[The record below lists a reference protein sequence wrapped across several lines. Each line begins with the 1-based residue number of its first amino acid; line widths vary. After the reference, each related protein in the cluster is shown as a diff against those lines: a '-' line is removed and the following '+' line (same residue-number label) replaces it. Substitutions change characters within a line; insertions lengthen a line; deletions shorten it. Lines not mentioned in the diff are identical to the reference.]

1 MFELIINI
9 LLVAFLGFSY
19 FTHVLEAPVPVKVQK
34 NPYAFQPDTW
44 PKVIQRSKSEMFE
57 LIINILLVAF
67 LGFSYFTHV
76 LEAPVPVK
84 VQKNP
89 YAFQPDT
96 WPKVIIILLE
106 ICLIINIIQI
116 IKRNKGKENFTLKAF
131 IATIPDFFKS
141 KMFVGILI
149 LAAASM
155 LLETLG
161 FVVTAILV
169 LFAYGALLGEKNFL
183 RLGIASVVIAL
194 VLYIVFSGMLSVNLP
209 RGTVGFL
216 RDFALFLESIVASV
230 KGIFG

>member
-1 MFELIINI
+1 MFELIMNV
-9 LLVAFLGFSY
+9 LLVVFLGYSY
-19 FTHVLEAPVPVKVQK
+19 F
-34 NPYAFQPDTW
+34 
-44 PKVIQRSKSEMFE
+44 M
-57 LIINILLVAF
+57 
-67 LGFSYFTHV
+67 HV

-116 IKRNKGKENFTLKAF
+116 IRKNKGKESFTMKAF
-131 IATIPDFFKS
+131 VATIPDFFKS
-141 KMFVGILI
+141 KMFVGIVI
-149 LAAASM
+149 LTAASL

-169 LFAYGALLGEKNFL
+169 LFFYGMLLGEKNL
-183 RLGIASVVIAL
+183 VRLAIASVLIAL

-209 RGTVGFL
+209 RGTIGFL
-216 RDFALFLESIVASV
+216 RNFALFLESIVAGV

>member
-1 MFELIINI
+1 MFELIMNI
-9 LLVAFLGFSY
+9 LLVVFLGY
-19 FTHVLEAPVPVKVQK
+19 
-34 NPYAFQPDTW
+34 
-44 PKVIQRSKSEMFE
+44 
-57 LIINILLVAF
+57 
-67 LGFSYFTHV
+67 SYFTHV

-116 IKRNKGKENFTLKAF
+116 IRKNKGKEEFTLKYF
-131 IATIPDFFKS
+131 VSTIPGFFKS
-141 KMFVGILI
+141 KMFLGIII
-149 LAAASM
+149 LTAAS
-155 LLETLG
+155 LILETLG

-169 LFAYGALLGEKNFL
+169 LFAYGALLGEKNFV

-209 RGTVGFL
+209 RGTIGFL
-216 RDFALFLESIVASV
+216 RNFALFLESIVAGV

>member
-1 MFELIINI
+1 MFELIMNI
-9 LLVAFLGFSY
+9 LLV
-19 FTHVLEAPVPVKVQK
+19 V
-34 NPYAFQPDTW
+34 
-44 PKVIQRSKSEMFE
+44 
-57 LIINILLVAF
+57 F

-116 IKRNKGKENFTLKAF
+116 IRKNKGKESFTIKAF
-131 IATIPDFFKS
+131 VATIPDFFKS
-141 KMFVGILI
+141 KMFLGIII
-149 LAAASM
+149 LTAASL

-169 LFAYGALLGEKNFL
+169 LFFYGWLLGEKNL
-183 RLGIASVVIAL
+183 VRLGIASVIIAL
-194 VLYIVFSGMLSVNLP
+194 VLYIIFSGLLSVNLP
-209 RGTVGFL
+209 RGTIGFL
-216 RDFALFLESIVASV
+216 RDFALFLESIVAGV

>member
-1 MFELIINI
+1 MFELIMNV
-9 LLVAFLGFSY
+9 LLV
-19 FTHVLEAPVPVKVQK
+19 V
-34 NPYAFQPDTW
+34 
-44 PKVIQRSKSEMFE
+44 
-57 LIINILLVAF
+57 F

-116 IKRNKGKENFTLKAF
+116 IKRNKGKEDFTLKAF
-131 IATIPDFFKS
+131 VATIPNFFKS
-141 KMFVGILI
+141 KMFLGIVI
-149 LAAASM
+149 LTAASL
-155 LLETLG
+155 LLETIG

-169 LFAYGALLGEKNFL
+169 LFAYGALLGEKNFV

-194 VLYIVFSGMLSVNLP
+194 VLYIVFSGLLSVNLP
-209 RGTVGFL
+209 RGTIGFL
-216 RDFALFLESIVASV
+216 RDFALFLESIVAGV

>member
-1 MFELIINI
+1 MFELIMNI
-9 LLVAFLGFSY
+9 LLV
-19 FTHVLEAPVPVKVQK
+19 V
-34 NPYAFQPDTW
+34 
-44 PKVIQRSKSEMFE
+44 
-57 LIINILLVAF
+57 F

-116 IKRNKGKENFTLKAF
+116 VRKNKGKEDFNLKAF
-131 IATIPDFFKS
+131 VATIPNFFKS
-141 KMFVGILI
+141 KMFVGIII
-149 LAAASM
+149 LTVASL
-155 LLETLG
+155 LLETIG

-169 LFAYGALLGEKNFL
+169 LFTYGMLLGEKNL
-183 RLGIASVVIAL
+183 VRLGIASVIIAL
-194 VLYIVFSGMLSVNLP
+194 VLYIIFSGLLSVNLP
-209 RGTVGFL
+209 RGTIGFL
-216 RDFALFLESIVASV
+216 RDFALFLESIVAGV

>member
-1 MFELIINI
+1 MFELIMNI
-9 LLVAFLGFSY
+9 LLV
-19 FTHVLEAPVPVKVQK
+19 V
-34 NPYAFQPDTW
+34 
-44 PKVIQRSKSEMFE
+44 
-57 LIINILLVAF
+57 F

-116 IKRNKGKENFTLKAF
+116 IRKNKGKEEFTLKYF
-131 IATIPDFFKS
+131 VSTIPGFFKS
-141 KMFVGILI
+141 KMFLGIII
-149 LAAASM
+149 LTAAS
-155 LLETLG
+155 LILETLG

-169 LFAYGALLGEKNFL
+169 LFAYGALLGEKNFV

-209 RGTVGFL
+209 RGTIGFL
-216 RDFALFLESIVASV
+216 RNFALFLESIVAGV

>member
-1 MFELIINI
+1 MFELIMNI
-9 LLVAFLGFSY
+9 LLV
-19 FTHVLEAPVPVKVQK
+19 V
-34 NPYAFQPDTW
+34 
-44 PKVIQRSKSEMFE
+44 
-57 LIINILLVAF
+57 F

-116 IKRNKGKENFTLKAF
+116 IRKNKGKEEFTLKYF
-131 IATIPDFFKS
+131 VSTIPGFFKS
-141 KMFVGILI
+141 KMFLGIIILTVASLI
-149 LAAASM
+149 
-155 LLETLG
+155 LETLG

-169 LFAYGALLGEKNFL
+169 LFAYGALLGEKNYV

-209 RGTVGFL
+209 RGTIGFL
-216 RDFALFLESIVASV
+216 RNFALFLESIVAGV

>member
-1 MFELIINI
+1 MFELIMNI
-9 LLVAFLGFSY
+9 LLV
-19 FTHVLEAPVPVKVQK
+19 V
-34 NPYAFQPDTW
+34 
-44 PKVIQRSKSEMFE
+44 
-57 LIINILLVAF
+57 F

-96 WPKVIIILLE
+96 WPKVIIILLL
-106 ICLIINIIQI
+106 ICLVINIIQI

-131 IATIPDFFKS
+131 VATIPGFFKS
-141 KMFVGILI
+141 KMFLGIII
-149 LAAASM
+149 LAVASF
-155 LLETLG
+155 LLETIG

-169 LFAYGALLGEKNFL
+169 LFFYGMLLGEKKIA
-183 RLGIASVVIAL
+183 RLAIASVLIAL

-209 RGTVGFL
+209 RGTIGFL
-216 RDFALFLESIVASV
+216 RNFALFLESIVAGV

>member
-1 MFELIINI
+1 MFELIMNI
-9 LLVAFLGFSY
+9 LLV
-19 FTHVLEAPVPVKVQK
+19 V
-34 NPYAFQPDTW
+34 
-44 PKVIQRSKSEMFE
+44 
-57 LIINILLVAF
+57 F

-116 IKRNKGKENFTLKAF
+116 IRKNKGKEEFTLKYF
-131 IATIPDFFKS
+131 VSTIPGFFKS
-141 KMFVGILI
+141 KMFLGIII
-149 LAAASM
+149 LTVASL

-161 FVVTAILV
+161 FVVTAVLV
-169 LFAYGALLGEKNFL
+169 LFAYGALLGEKNL
-183 RLGIASVVIAL
+183 VRLGIASVIIAL
-194 VLYIVFSGMLSVNLP
+194 VLYMIFSGLLSVNLP
-209 RGTVGFL
+209 RGTIGFL
-216 RDFALFLESIVASV
+216 RSFALFLESIVAGV